1 MTSKNDVSDSFYTAF
16 LHGIDAPVTAL
27 NIQWLKNWHSQELSD
42 ALHNAF
48 DTTLALPGST
58 PMDGNAKGN
67 NGHPVQ
73 SYTTEAQGLAANLT
87 TIKNPRYA
95 GIVAGLKANDQTA
108 ASDALVNSAW
118 GTHTIKNPETG
129 QTISG
134 VQGAGSKGIIATG
147 GTNYQPLIP
156 SGVTQGISDALTPS
170 GWIAALKGG
179 LPTNFLVRSGEIVG
193 GGLLMV
199 VGVIA
204 VAETLGASGVA
215 KAAIDT
221 ASHLVPEAKAAKVLN
236 PKFGKDPRP
245 PTGVPKK

>member
-1 MTSKNDVSDSFYTAF
+1 MTSKNDVSDSFYTKF
-16 LHGIDAPVTAL
+16 LQGIGAPVTAL
-27 NIQWLKNWHSQELSD
+27 NLQWLKNWHSQELSD

-48 DTTLALPGST
+48 DTTQVEPGSS
-58 PMDGNAKGN
+58 PMDGNPNGN

-73 SYTTEAQGLAANLT
+73 NYTTEDQGLQANLT

-95 GIVAGLKANDQTA
+95 GIVAALKANDQLG
-108 ASDALVNSAW
+108 ASEQLVSSAW
-118 GTHTIKNPETG
+118 GTHTITDPETKQKVTG
-129 QTISG
+129 SG
-134 VQGAGSKGIIATG
+134 TPGSAKETG
-147 GTNYQPLIP
+147 GPSYQPLIP
-156 SGVTQGISDALTPS
+156 SSVTQGISDALTPS

-179 LPTNFLVRSGEIVG
+179 LPPNFLVRSGEIVG

-245 PTGVPKK
+245 STGVPKK